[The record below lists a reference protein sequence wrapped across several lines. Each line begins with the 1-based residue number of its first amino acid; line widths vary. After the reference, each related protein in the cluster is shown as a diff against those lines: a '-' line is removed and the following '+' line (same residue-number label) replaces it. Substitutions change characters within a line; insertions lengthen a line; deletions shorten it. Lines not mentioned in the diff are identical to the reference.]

1 MEYNNIIDFNKYDFS
16 TTPVIKPPTQQERDN
31 FTNNSL
37 ITQKLIMIDS
47 RDRNTN
53 LYKNNNDF
61 IIELDEPI
69 DDVYEVELVSANM
82 PINSYNINQH
92 NNRLYFFKNT
102 ISFNNNNNTNL
113 SLYDNSNLYN
123 NDIIDKSKIFYIK
136 IIPNN
141 YSNFKSIIDYLKF
154 NNHIV
159 YKLSDNQINGVA
171 SFFITNNNT
180 SSKYNILIFHHEST
194 SLPSSS
200 SDYIYD
206 QNLSSPSSP
215 SSPLELNTTDA
226 IKNSII
232 FRGDRFLYNQKIM
245 YNYLPNSAHEIFGFD
260 LNYGFINNDY
270 NNDILSKTYF
280 DYNLHFEPPNLTN
293 TTTDTELSRHY
304 ESSLNIYTYDSTS
317 EIIKKTINGLTANLD
332 IGKKI
337 YVNISNTMATNKV
350 NEYVLLH
357 LPNFPKMTNKIASNS
372 IVQNAYAKLHLGT
385 GTTRN
390 IFFGRIKAFTNVY
403 NLNSSIKLSKIHI
416 KITDSQG
423 NLFNFNNC
431 NFTLTFS
438 ITHNKQPYFYN
449 Y

>member
-16 TTPVIKPPTQQERDN
+16 TTPIIKPPTQQERDN

-102 ISFNNNNNTNL
+102 NISFNNNNTNL

-180 SSKYNILIFHHEST
+180 SSKYNILIFHHESN

-206 QNLSSPSSP
+206 QNLDPT
-215 SSPLELNTTDA
+215 LELNTNDA

-280 DYNLHFEPPNLTN
+280 DYNLHFEPPSTFDYSSN
-293 TTTDTELSRHY
+293 TINADLSRYY
-304 ESSLNIYTYDSTS
+304 ESSSSSVLYTYHNNT
-317 EIIKKTINGLTANLD
+317 IKKTINGLTAILT
-332 IGKKI
+332 IGNKI

-403 NLNSSIKLSKIHI
+403 SLNSSIKFSKIHI

-438 ITHNKQPYFYN
+438 ITHNKQPHFYN

>member
-1 MEYNNIIDFNKYDFS
+1 
-16 TTPVIKPPTQQERDN
+16 
-31 FTNNSL
+31 
-37 ITQKLIMIDS
+37 
-47 RDRNTN
+47 
-53 LYKNNNDF
+53 
-61 IIELDEPI
+61 
-69 DDVYEVELVSANM
+69 ANM

-245 YNYLPNSAHEIFGFD
+245 Y
-260 LNYGFINNDY
+260 
-270 NNDILSKTYF
+270 
-280 DYNLHFEPPNLTN
+280 
-293 TTTDTELSRHY
+293 
-304 ESSLNIYTYDSTS
+304 
-317 EIIKKTINGLTANLD
+317 
-332 IGKKI
+332 
-337 YVNISNTMATNKV
+337 
-350 NEYVLLH
+350 
-357 LPNFPKMTNKIASNS
+357 
-372 IVQNAYAKLHLGT
+372 
-385 GTTRN
+385 
-390 IFFGRIKAFTNVY
+390 
-403 NLNSSIKLSKIHI
+403 
-416 KITDSQG
+416 
-423 NLFNFNNC
+423 
-431 NFTLTFS
+431 
-438 ITHNKQPYFYN
+438 
-449 Y
+449 